1 MPFSSSSKIRR
12 CLFVACGPGLACLAG
27 FAIWKTLPQKTAEP
41 RTASHAETYP
51 ALDLKD
57 PQPSFDCLRYVYQTG
72 GDETTRQVAIV
83 WIDDETRRKIP
94 LSKERESYLFEIVET
109 NGHPEWDQEYRQWI
123 FNSSFNLLHH
133 AKDQERLTRLLL
145 KLAIHDSDRTMRLYA
160 LQHIGS
166 QRDSDVIHGE
176 LAEETRTILQKL
188 VAEPNGEVVGTAIE
202 LLARWDPES
211 HAPDIQEQAA
221 QIAADTTRP
230 IDVRVTALH
239 ASEALGLQLARSL
252 ANDTAV
258 HVILRKASIAT
269 IGRYGNE
276 SDLADLEKLTAENF
290 RLAQA
295 AEPALQ
301 TLRQRISNPKAP
313 ELIPF

>member
-1 MPFSSSSKIRR
+1 MPFLSSTKIRR
-12 CLFVACGPGLACLAG
+12 CLIVACGLGLLCLSG
-27 FAIWKTLPQKTAEP
+27 FAIWKNLPQSASQP
-41 RTASHAETYP
+41 HTASHAETYP

-57 PQPSFDCLRYVYQTG
+57 PQPSFDCLRYVLETG
-72 GDETTRQVAIV
+72 GDETTRQIAIV
-83 WIDDETRRKIP
+83 WIDEEARRRIP
-94 LSKERESYLFEIVET
+94 LAKEREAYLFEMVEA
-109 NGHPEWDQEYRQWI
+109 NGHPEWDSEYRLWV
-123 FNSSFNLLHH
+123 FNSTFNLLHH

-145 KLAIHDSDRTMRLYA
+145 KLAIGDSDRTMRLYA

-166 QRDSDVIHGE
+166 QRDSDVIQGA

-202 LLARWDPES
+202 LLVRWDPES
-211 HAPDIQEQAA
+211 NSTDPQEQAA
-221 QIAADTTRP
+221 QIAADAVRP

-239 ASEALGLQLARSL
+239 AAESRGLELARRL
-252 ANDTAV
+252 ASDTAA

-276 SDLADLEKLTAENF
+276 SDLAALEKITAENF
-290 RLAQA
+290 RLSQA

-301 TLRQRISNPKAP
+301 ALRQRASNPKAP